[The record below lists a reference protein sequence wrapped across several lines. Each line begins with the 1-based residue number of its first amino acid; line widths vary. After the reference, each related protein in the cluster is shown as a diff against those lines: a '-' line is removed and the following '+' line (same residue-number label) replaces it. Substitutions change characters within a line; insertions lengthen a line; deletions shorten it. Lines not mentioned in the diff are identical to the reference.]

1 MRSLQTIAIAVA
13 ATAGLSA
20 GFAHAD
26 SHTVG
31 LRFVT
36 QFAGTDPK
44 SPMEIAF
51 VEGLEA
57 NPDLGLEIEYRE
69 MQVLNVKAADGF
81 RLVKSGAFDLMSVQ
95 IGHASRDEPFFEGLD
110 LIGVSTNMDDL
121 RVAVN
126 AYRDA
131 FNKRL
136 AEKFNSK
143 ALAIWPFGTQ
153 VFYCN
158 AEISSLDDLEGLKI
172 RSFTPSMSEL
182 LKFLGA
188 TPVTLQFSEVYPA
201 LQRGVASCGV
211 TSPTSGN
218 GGKWP
223 EVTTNQLPISVAGAV
238 QAHII
243 NLDKWN
249 EFTDAQ
255 KGVLE
260 AEFGRLEDQLWDA
273 AISLNED
280 AINCNTGRDPCSAE
294 HTRYN
299 MELVAVTEADE
310 AKIKEAVSA
319 VVLPTWAEKCDA
331 VYPECS
337 AIWNETVGNARGFA
351 IQ

>member
-1 MRSLQTIAIAVA
+1 MS
-13 ATAGLSA
+13 AGLASA
-20 GFAHAD
+20 EPV
-26 SHTVG
+26 S

-44 SPMEIAF
+44 SPLEVAF
-51 VEGLEA
+51 VKGLEA
-57 NPDLGLEIEYRE
+57 NSKLDLKIDYLE
-69 MQVLNVKAADGF
+69 MQILNVKPADGF
-81 RLVKSGAFDLMSVQ
+81 RLVKSGTFDVMSVQ

-126 AYRDA
+126 AYRDV
-131 FNKRL
+131 FNERL
-136 AEKFNSK
+136 AQKFNSK
-143 ALAIWPFGTQ
+143 ALALWPFGPQ

-158 AEISSLDDLEGLKI
+158 APINSLDDLKGLKI

-182 LKFLGA
+182 LKYLGA
-188 TPVTLQFSEVYPA
+188 TPITLQFSEVYPA

-249 EFTDAQ
+249 EFTDAE
-255 KGVLE
+255 KAVLE
-260 AEFGRLEDQLWDA
+260 EEFGKLENQLWDA
-273 AISLNED
+273 AISLNQD
-280 AINCNTGRDPCSAE
+280 AVNCNVGREPCSKK
-294 HTRYN
+294 HTKYN
-299 MELVAVTEADE
+299 MKLVAVSEADN

-319 VVLPTWAEKCDA
+319 VVLPTWAQKCDR
-331 VYPECS
+331 VYPACS
-337 AIWNETVGNARGFA
+337 KIWNETVGNARGFK
-351 IQ
+351 IN